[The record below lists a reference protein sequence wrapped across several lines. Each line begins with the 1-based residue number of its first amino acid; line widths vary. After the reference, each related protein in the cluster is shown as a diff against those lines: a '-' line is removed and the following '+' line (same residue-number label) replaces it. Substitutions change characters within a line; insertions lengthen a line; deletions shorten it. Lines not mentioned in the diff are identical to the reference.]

1 MTQQARLL
9 TRGSICPEPS
19 VRCRCCWS
27 AICLFISTRLG
38 SPIPPRF
45 GNRVG
50 LVTLFMLIS
59 LVGGRIIPSFTHNW
73 LAKARRDVSPPVA
86 EGRFDMAALVV
97 TGFALITWVIAP
109 DAAVTPWAMLVD
121 RAKRLPQYSS
131 SILPVA

>member
-1 MTQQARLL
+1 
-9 TRGSICPEPS
+9 
-19 VRCRCCWS
+19 
-27 AICLFISTRLG
+27 
-38 SPIPPRF
+38 
-45 GNRVG
+45 
-50 LVTLFMLIS
+50 MLIS

>member
-1 MTQQARLL
+1 
-9 TRGSICPEPS
+9 
-19 VRCRCCWS
+19 
-27 AICLFISTRLG
+27 
-38 SPIPPRF
+38 
-45 GNRVG
+45 
-50 LVTLFMLIS
+50 
-59 LVGGRIIPSFTHNW
+59 
-73 LAKARRDVSPPVA
+73 VA